1 MLSYV
6 KDFFTKKKDN
16 TQNISFQIAE
26 TKGGNNLEEIVKKM
40 KYKNEPIKS
49 FNDYCKIINTLIS
62 SKKNINELN
71 YRYENQIP
79 KEKQISKATNI
90 EKMKAIG
97 KIGLNPTEINSIFS
111 RGILSFNKNK
121 YEETK
126 SFASIYTN
134 NAVVKG
140 KWCYEVQLITNGLFQ
155 LGWCQLTTYFDKERG
170 VGDDKTSYS
179 YDGWRMIKLAE
190 DCKKYGELWEVGDYI
205 GCGIDL
211 ENKKVEFFLNGKSLG
226 VAFENVQIG
235 KNIAYFPGMSIR
247 KSEKCRFNF
256 GATPFHF
263 SYPGYQPLDIPLSEI
278 NETFNITKTL
288 IDILDPCIFESLDIE
303 KENFYDILQITN
315 DAFNFITNV
324 ACLDS
329 YCLRQ
334 LIFPYLHRLSIRNE
348 KMFKY
353 FINFFISR
361 GSKGANKNKLFALFF
376 DELTNL
382 IEETS
387 LIGENGIETWVKMIQ
402 LFHSLLKIN
411 RVIDIWLDTNPTEH
425 MKNIFNSNTLRYPEF
440 YDEIKTKQQSNSI
453 TSKMSITKMLREM
466 MDGYHHKNGEKI
478 KTLNHL
484 YSKELSKM
492 IYTFLSNTARF
503 GTKKTMKDCFNILIN
518 TSHNLSS
525 FDLLNLLIYE
535 EKKKELIFL
544 KNIYYN
550 MLYLINEKYISLP
563 FEQFSTY
570 PFFHRDKQEDIYFND
585 VGIGGTIN
593 NTNELYIE
601 KINSKFIIKNDEFFC
616 DFFHKVIRLSNTFPI
631 KELISYFSDLSN
643 SWKSTSVFSLMSIEN
658 GTNKFQAVF
667 RDFFY
672 LFSFHSEEI
681 FYKFSYFL
689 ISYLTWLKDNNK
701 EIVYFIPFKIVELT
715 FSFFTMLVGLKS
727 KIFSNKKIRE
737 ELNKSS
743 PHFTKDDYIEKI
755 VKFYLFLFSDES
767 ITNPEIRESLFKNI
781 YFLLEKIGKIKEFF
795 DKDQKLID
803 YLMKGILVN
812 MQNDSFSSFSC
823 KILLKLIEPSCLSYT
838 LLKNNN
844 NTQKEFNVLVNYPQ
858 QYLSNNIEILNSF
871 LKSYSLLSNEIM
883 TSFAINL
890 SSFIDKLNNPYQP
903 LNDDMK
909 YKLYL
914 NLSSSLYSMCNMLK
928 LTEFFLSINA
938 EIFFDLKSLN
948 FTNFINLVKNL
959 SLRIIA
965 KPYITNLFNIIKEFE
980 DKSELIP
987 EKKRIK
993 FKELGYIIVGIFL
1006 KIESMKNS
1014 PKYEN
1019 FLKKIAG
1026 LTEINY
1032 TAFLELTIELKKN
1045 EKNAKI
1051 LNYLSDYEKY
1061 INSIIQLK
1069 DKTILSQEELD
1080 KLASEDKLCILC
1092 YENPSNRK
1100 FVPCHHTACEECVN
1114 QYMAEK
1120 DICFICHE
1128 KIETVE
1134 ENPI

>member
-16 TQNISFQIAE
+16 TISFQVTE
-26 TKGGNNLEEIVKKM
+26 TKVENKLEEIVKKM
-40 KYKNEPIKS
+40 KYKNKPIKS

-79 KEKQISKATNI
+79 KEKQIPKATNI

-97 KIGLNPTEINSIFS
+97 KIGLNPTELNPIFS
-111 RGILSFNKNK
+111 RGILSMNKNK

-126 SFASIYTN
+126 TFSSIYTN

-155 LGWCQLTTYFDKERG
+155 IGWCQLTTYFDKERG
-170 VGDDKTSYS
+170 VGDDKTSYA
-179 YDGWRMIKLAE
+179 YDGWRMVRYAE
-190 DCKKYGELWEVGDYI
+190 DFNKYGKLWEVGDYI

-211 ENKKVEFFLNGKSLG
+211 DNKKVEFFLNGKSLG
-226 VAFENVQIG
+226 VAFEDVPVGQ
-235 KNIAYFPGMSIR
+235 NIAYFPGISTR

-256 GATPFHF
+256 GATPLHF
-263 SYPGYQPLDIPLSEI
+263 IYPGYQPLDITLSEI
-278 NETFNITKTL
+278 NETFNITKNL
-288 IDILDPCIFESLDIE
+288 IDLLDPSVFDSLDIE
-303 KENFYDILQITN
+303 KESYYEILLITN
-315 DAFNFITNV
+315 DAFNFIIKV
-324 ACLDS
+324 SCLDT

-353 FINFFISR
+353 FMNFFISR
-361 GSKGANKNKLFALFF
+361 GSKEASKSKLFGIFF

-402 LFHSLLKIN
+402 LFHSLLKISK
-411 RVIDIWLDTNPTEH
+411 VVDIWLDTNPLEH

-440 YDEIKTKQQSNSI
+440 YEEISSKQQNNSVAL
-453 TSKMSITKMLREM
+453 KMSITKTLRELM
-466 MDGYHHKNGEKI
+466 NGYHQKNGEKI
-478 KTLNHL
+478 KTLNRL
-484 YSKELSKM
+484 YSKELSQM
-492 IYTFLSNTARF
+492 IYLFLSNTTHF
-503 GTKKTMKDCFNILIN
+503 GTKKTMKDYFNIMIN

-544 KNIYYN
+544 KNVYFN
-550 MLYLINEKYISLP
+550 MLYLINENYISLP
-563 FEQFSTY
+563 FDQFSTY
-570 PFFHRDKQEDIYFND
+570 PFFHRDKNEDIYFND

-631 KELISYFSDLSN
+631 KELISYFNDLSN
-643 SWKSTSVFSLMSIEN
+643 SWKNTSVFSLMSLDN
-658 GTNKFQAVF
+658 GANKFQAVF

-701 EIVYFIPFKIVELT
+701 EIIYYIPFKIVDLT

-737 ELNKSS
+737 EINKSC

-755 VKFYLFLFSDES
+755 VKFYLFLFSDETIS
-767 ITNPEIRESLFKNI
+767 NPEIRESLFKNI

-795 DKDQKLID
+795 DKDPKLID

-812 MQNDSFSSFSC
+812 MQNDSFSSFSY
-823 KILLKLIEPSCLSYT
+823 KILLKLIEPNCLSYI
-838 LLKNNN
+838 LLKNNNN
-844 NTQKEFNVLVNYPQ
+844 NTQKEINVLMNYPQ

-871 LKSYSLLSNEIM
+871 LKSYSILFNEIM

-914 NLSSSLYSMCNMLK
+914 NLSSSFYSMCNMLK
-928 LTEFFLSINA
+928 LSEFFLSINA
-938 EIFFDLKSLN
+938 DTFFDLKSLN
-948 FTNFINLVKNL
+948 FTNFINLMKNL

-965 KPYITNLFNIIKEFE
+965 KPYITNLFNIIEFE
-980 DKSELIP
+980 NKGNLIP
-987 EKKRIK
+987 EKKKIK

-1006 KIESMKNS
+1006 KMESMKNS

-1032 TAFLELTIELKKN
+1032 TAFLELAIELKKN
-1045 EKNAKI
+1045 EKNEKN
-1051 LNYLSDYEKY
+1051 LGYLSDYEKY

-1069 DKTILSQEELD
+1069 DKTVLPQEELD

-1092 YENPSNRK
+1092 YEYPSNRK

-1120 DICFICHE
+1120 NVCFICHE
-1128 KIETVE
+1128 NIERVE